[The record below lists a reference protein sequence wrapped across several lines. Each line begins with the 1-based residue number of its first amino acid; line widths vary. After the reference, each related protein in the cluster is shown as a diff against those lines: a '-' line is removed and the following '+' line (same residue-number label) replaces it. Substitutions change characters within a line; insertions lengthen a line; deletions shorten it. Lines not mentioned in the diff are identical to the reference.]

1 MTQRPETKKQRL
13 TLDAI
18 CAICAETGRAAT
30 MTEVAARTGRAISTI
45 QKQVHELIDQGL
57 LLNSR
62 GLQPTD
68 RRYETGWREGVT
80 YLGKEV
86 QRVLAE
92 HHTSP
97 QVVRAVDEAIASAG
111 EVTAK

>member
-1 MTQRPETKKQRL
+1 MTQRPETKKQRA

-30 MTEVAARTGRAISTI
+30 MTEVAKRTGRAVSTI
-45 QKQVHELIDQGL
+45 HKQVHDLIDQGL
-57 LLNSR
+57 LLDAR

-68 RRYETGWREGVT
+68 RRYETGWKEGVT
-80 YLGKEV
+80 FLGREV

-92 HHTSP
+92 HHASI
-97 QVVRAVDEAIASAG
+97 QVVRAVDEVVTSAG
-111 EVTAK
+111 EVTPK